1 MKDLDLWLEAIEQE
15 LDTVR
20 VNGRKDISTM
30 NKVFNTLNKLKEEAK
45 IEGQDQQG
53 T

>member
-20 VNGRKDISTM
+20 VTGRKDISTM
-30 NKVFNTLNKLKEEAK
+30 NKVFNTMNKLKEEAK
-45 IEGQDQQG
+45 NEGQDQQG

>member
-1 MKDLDLWLEAIEQE
+1 MKDLDLWMEAIEQE
-15 LDTVR
+15 LDKVSVT
-20 VNGRKDISTM
+20 GRKDISTM

-45 IEGQDQQG
+45 NEGQDQQG